1 MMWRKKVMPLSE
13 WRAFEK
19 RLAEFQMMLRD
30 HPDLAMFC
38 KGDSSDDRE
47 IYITG
52 LYIHAIEDASP
63 GGWED
68 CERPAGGVLSLLVG
82 TSEAWGRL
90 DVQRP
95 TSTNPLI

>member
-1 MMWRKKVMPLSE
+1 MTWRKKVMSLSE
-13 WRAFEK
+13 WTAFEK
-19 RLAEFQMMLRD
+19 RVAEFQMMLRD

-38 KGDSSDDRE
+38 RGDSSDDRE

-68 CERPAGGVLSLLVG
+68 CDRPAGGALSLLVG

-90 DVQRP
+90 GVQRP
-95 TSTNPLI
+95 TSTNR

>member
-68 CERPAGGVLSLLVG
+68 CERPAGGALSLLVG

-90 DVQRP
+90 GVQRP